1 MKKYIILIYLAGIS
15 FGINGQSLYDSAKN
29 ELLKINAVFD
39 SSSYLSFNLQI
50 DYRGSINAVR
60 TTMADLPIVD
70 SLGNQIEIGSETIS
84 GSYTLNNKNMYYEMG
99 NTIFAQTDSFMYNI
113 YKDEE
118 TIVMTKNILPSINQQ
133 FPFRE
138 FLDSLLI
145 EGDYT
150 ITIDTVAIDTTQDL
164 GYSRIITYVGRTSAR
179 LKELI
184 VYYDHATYYPYLFQY
199 SYLDSGVSPITGIA
213 EIDTLLS
220 NTGTLDDMTL
230 LLDRTISMKF
240 SKYETSYTP
249 RIFRDEE
256 YVIYNRQ
263 RKIFETSE
271 KYKNYRFFTS
281 GFDNADPDE
290 EIYAEIPYVEN

>member
-29 ELLKINAVFD
+29 ELLRINALFD

-50 DYRGSINAVR
+50 DYRGSIR
-60 TTMADLPIVD
+60 DIQTTMAEIPLED
-70 SLGNQIEIGSETIS
+70 SLGNPMPIGSDAVS
-84 GSYTLNNKNMYYEMG
+84 GRYVLNNKKMYYEMG
-99 NTIFAQTDSFMYNI
+99 STIFAQTDSFMYNI

-118 TIVMTKNILPSINQQ
+118 TIVMTKNILPSINKQ

-145 EGDYT
+145 EDHYT
-150 ITIDTVAIDTTQDL
+150 IAIDTVAIDTTQYL
-164 GYSRIITYVGRTSAR
+164 GYDRIITYVGTTSAR
-179 LKELI
+179 LKNLTI
-184 VYYDHATYYPYLFQY
+184 YYDHNTYYPYLFQY
-199 SYLDSGVSPITGIA
+199 SYLDSGVAPITDIV

-220 NTGTLDDMTL
+220 GMDAVTLSIY
-230 LLDRTISMKF
+230 RSISMKF
-240 SKYETSYTP
+240 SKYETAYTP

-281 GFDNADPDE
+281 GFDNADPEE